1 MSKEIG
7 EILRDRGMET
17 ALEATPEEYRSK
29 AADMVLTLAQHG
41 GEFTVETLRDHV
53 GDPPRPGMMG
63 AIIAAALR
71 RNLIR
76 SIGFVKAKRPSSRAR
91 YLQCFVG
98 AVD

>member
-1 MSKEIG
+1 MSDDIG
-7 EILRDRGMET
+7 EILRDEGMET
-17 ALEATPEEYRSK
+17 ALENTPESYRSK
-29 AADMVLTLAQHG
+29 AADIILALAQQF
-41 GEFTVETLRDHV
+41 EPFTVEDVRDCV

-98 AVD
+98 A